1 MEYRNLTEKE
11 ISILIE
17 NRCNCDNWNNVQVKE
32 EFEPT
37 NIICVNFKGNVRI
50 GIYLDTIYN
59 HNNIKK
65 TSGIYNSTIINCQ
78 INDNVY
84 LSNVST
90 LSNYTIGEN
99 SIIENVNNLIVSELN
114 SFGVGKNIEI
124 LNEGGGREIPLLPN
138 LSSQLAYLLVNYRDD
153 KDLQKSLQNICEV
166 ERKNHLSDIGMI
178 GKNVSISNVKEIINV
193 NISDGATICN
203 ATSLKNGSIICDE
216 DSPTF
221 IGTNVVADNFIILS
235 GATVDTSVNL
245 ENCFVGESTKLGK
258 QFSAENS
265 AFFANCEG
273 FHSEACSIFA
283 GPYTVT
289 HHKSTL
295 LIASYFSFYNAG
307 SGTNQ
312 SNHMYKLGPV
322 HQGVL
327 ERGAKTGSMS
337 YMLLPSRVGPFS
349 VVIGKHFNNFDASD
363 FPFSYIA
370 EESGK
375 SVLTPAMNL
384 FTVGTKRDTE
394 KWSKR
399 DKRKSKIK
407 LDKINFDFYSPY
419 IIGKMVN
426 AFDIL
431 DNFYNE
437 TSKEKEYVK
446 YKGLH
451 IARLLL
457 KTCKKYYDLGIKVGI
472 GEHLIRKL
480 DNLDENSITE
490 IKRELNNKSKS
501 IIRDKWLDLGGLFL
515 SESDWKVIRN
525 SLINGDINS
534 ISQLNDEFEK
544 INISYYSYAWDWFSL
559 LLKEKY
565 APYSEISNEVLITV
579 LKEWSISKLKLL
591 NMILSDAEK
600 EFDNNSKIGY
610 GVDGDEATRDLDFKY
625 VRGTYQENNF
635 TIQLKEE
642 IEKTTFVADKLL
654 KLLI

>member
-11 ISILIE
+11 INILLK
-17 NRCNCDNWNNVQVKE
+17 NRCQCDNWNNIKVKE
-32 EFEPT
+32 KFEPT
-37 NIICVNFKGNVRI
+37 NIICVNFSGNVKI
-50 GIYLDTIYN
+50 GILSDTISA

-78 INDNVY
+78 INDNIY
-84 LSNVST
+84 ISNVAT

-99 SIIENVNNLIVSELN
+99 TIIENVNNIIVSELN

-138 LSSQLAYLLVNYRDD
+138 LSSQLAYVLVNYRNDE
-153 KDLQKSLQNICEV
+153 DLQNSLKKICDI
-166 ERKNHLSDIGMI
+166 ERKIHLSDIGMI
-178 GKNVSISNVKEIINV
+178 GNNVRISNVKEIINV
-193 NISDGATICN
+193 NIADGAIICN
-203 ATSLKNGSIICDE
+203 ATSLKNGSIICNE
-216 DSPTF
+216 DSHTY
-221 IGTNVVADNFIILS
+221 IGANVVADNFIILS

-273 FHSEACSIFA
+273 YHGEACSIFA

-363 FPFSYIA
+363 FPFSYIT
-370 EESGK
+370 EENGK

-394 KWSKR
+394 KWAKR

-419 IIGKMVN
+419 IVGKMEN
-426 AFDIL
+426 AFNIL

-480 DNLDENSITE
+480 DNADENSIIE
-490 IKRELNNKSKS
+490 IKRELNNKNISKF
-501 IIRDKWLDLGGLFL
+501 REKWLDLGGLYL
-515 SESDWKVIRN
+515 SESDWKGVRKA
-525 SLINGDINS
+525 LINEDIKS

-565 APYSEISNEVLITV
+565 TPDSEISNEVLVTV
-579 LKEWSISKLKLL
+579 LKEWSVSKLKLL
-591 NMILSDAEK
+591 NMILNDAEK
-600 EFDNNSKIGY
+600 EFDINSKISY
-610 GVDGDEATRDLDFKY
+610 GIDGDEETRDLDFKY
-625 VRGTYQENNF
+625 VRGSYQENNF

-642 IEKTTFVADKLL
+642 IEKTNLVTDKLL